1 MIALVITASAA
12 LAFVCCLLRFAWR
25 RRQQQTESAYAGS
38 HRRAPRQPPNRVL
51 RHAIA
56 TAGTHGLGMIRKTE
70 GP

>member
-12 LAFVCCLLRFAWR
+12 LAFVCCLLRFAWQR
-25 RRQQQTESAYAGS
+25 RQQTESAYAGS

>member
-1 MIALVITASAA
+1 MIALVLTASAA
-12 LAFVCCLLRFAWR
+12 LAFACCLLRLAWR
-25 RRQQQTESAYAGS
+25 RRQQTESAYAGS

-56 TAGTHGLGMIRKTE
+56 TAGTHWLGMIRKTE

>member
-1 MIALVITASAA
+1 MIALLITASAA

-25 RRQQQTESAYAGS
+25 RRQQTESAYSGS
-38 HRRAPRQPPNRVL
+38 HRRAPRQPPNWVL

>member
-12 LAFVCCLLRFAWR
+12 LAFVCCLLRLAWR
-25 RRQQQTESAYAGS
+25 RRQQTESAYAGS

>member
-1 MIALVITASAA
+1 MIALVLTASAA

-25 RRQQQTESAYAGS
+25 RRQQTESAYAGS
-38 HRRAPRQPPNRVL
+38 HRRAPHQPPNRIL

>member
-1 MIALVITASAA
+1 MIALVLTASAA

-25 RRQQQTESAYAGS
+25 RRQQTESAYAGS

-56 TAGTHGLGMIRKTE
+56 TAGTHGLGMIRKTD

>member
-25 RRQQQTESAYAGS
+25 RRQQTESAYAGS

>member
-1 MIALVITASAA
+1 MIALVITAGAA
-12 LAFVCCLLRFAWR
+12 LAFVCCLLRLAWR
-25 RRQQQTESAYAGS
+25 RRQQTESAYAGS

-70 GP
+70 GS